1 MNKFKERKLQKLSEK
16 ITEFQT
22 NIEDIQKV
30 AIQNGKKSLEIG
42 SKQQINFWV
51 VQYKL
56 TSEYIQ
62 QAKEMLGQLEIVR
75 YSNNMQKTAKTF
87 MSCMTSMAS
96 QLSKAFGYTNLDKIS
111 KAFDKQQVD
120 LAEAREKNQDIMEE
134 TTERF
139 KEMQESFQTYN
150 NDIEISEIER
160 NHIIDVFTKK
170 EVEEEQQIS
179 HFRKISG

>member
-1 MNKFKERKLQKLSEK
+1 MNKTKEKKLQKLAEK

-30 AIQNGKKSLEIG
+30 AIQNGKKSLDIG

-87 MSCMTSMAS
+87 MSCMTSMANH
-96 QLSKAFGYTNLDKIS
+96 LTKTFGYTNLDKIAT
-111 KAFDKQQVD
+111 AFDKQQVD
-120 LAEAREKNQDIMEE
+120 IAEAREKNQEIIEE

-150 NDIEISEIER
+150 NDIEISEVER
-160 NHIIDVFTKK
+160 NSIIDVFNK
-170 EVEEEQQIS
+170 EEKQEEKTIV
-179 HFRKISG
+179 FRKISG

>member
-1 MNKFKERKLQKLSEK
+1 MNKAKEKKLQKLSEK
-16 ITEFQT
+16 IIEFQT

-30 AIQNGKKSLEIG
+30 AIKNGKKSLEIG

-51 VQYKL
+51 IQYKL

-87 MSCMTSMAS
+87 MSCVTSMANH
-96 QLSKAFGYTNLDKIS
+96 LTKAFGYTNLDKIS
-111 KAFDKQQVD
+111 SAFDKQQID
-120 LAEAREKNQDIMEE
+120 MQEARQTNQDIIEE

-139 KEMQESFQTYN
+139 KEMQESFQSYN

-160 NHIIDVFTKK
+160 NNIIDVFTKK
-170 EVEEEQQIS
+170 EIEEEKETV
-179 HFRKISG
+179 FRKISG

>member
-1 MNKFKERKLQKLSEK
+1 MTKTKERKLQKLAEK
-16 ITEFQT
+16 ITEFQLS
-22 NIEDIQKV
+22 IEEIQKI
-30 AIQNGKKSLEIG
+30 AIQNGKKSLDIG

-96 QLSKAFGYTNLDKIS
+96 QLTKAFGYTNLDKIAS
-111 KAFDKQQVD
+111 AFDKQQVNI
-120 LAEAREKNQDIMEE
+120 AEAREKNKEIIDE

-139 KEMQESFQTYN
+139 QEMQESFQSYN
-150 NDIEISEIER
+150 NDIEITEVER
-160 NHIIDVFTKK
+160 NSIIDVFNQEEVDEEK
-170 EVEEEQQIS
+170 EII
-179 HFRKISG
+179 FRKISE